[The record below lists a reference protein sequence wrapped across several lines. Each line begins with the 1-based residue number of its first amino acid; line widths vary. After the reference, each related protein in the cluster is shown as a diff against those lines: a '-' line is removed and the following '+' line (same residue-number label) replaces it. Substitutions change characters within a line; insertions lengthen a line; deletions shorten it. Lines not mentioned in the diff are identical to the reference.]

1 MDIPTHA
8 QLLERIDAFLAR
20 HAERRPRV
28 SERQIGVAITN
39 EPGLIG
45 SIRRGR
51 SPSLD
56 TLNKLARYMEAED
69 SKLDG
74 AATTAESAPTSEWPL
89 PSATKDGENIHN
101 GDDTPDNGSMAA

>member
-28 SERQIGVAITN
+28 SERQIGVAVTN

-56 TLNKLARYMEAED
+56 TLNRLGRLMADYDAKLEA
-69 SKLDG
+69 
-74 AATTAESAPTSEWPL
+74 AATTAEDAPNPEWPL
-89 PSATKDGENIHN
+89 PSASKDGENIHN

>member
-28 SERQIGVAITN
+28 SERQIGVAVTN

-69 SKLDG
+69 AKLG
-74 AATTAESAPTSEWPL
+74 AAATTAEAGPSPEWPIK
-89 PSATKDGENIHN
+89 SAAKDGENIHN
-101 GDDTPDNGSMAA
+101 GDDAPDKGSMAA

>member
-8 QLLERIDAFLAR
+8 QLLERIDAFVAR

-45 SIRRGR
+45 SIRWGR

-69 SKLDG
+69 AKLG
-74 AATTAESAPTSEWPL
+74 AATSAEAPTSAEWPL
-89 PSATKDGENIHN
+89 PSATKEGENIHN
-101 GDDTPDNGSMAA
+101 PDDEPDNGSIAA